1 MVKGPFYRELA
12 NGRIE
17 HRAEPVVLV
26 LALLVIPA
34 IVLEEASDASV
45 RAAALTLNVV
55 IWAGFALELGFV
67 LRVSQHRL
75 RTLRAHWLD
84 AVIVVLS
91 FPVTPALLQGARAL
105 RLLRLL
111 RFIRLALFGG
121 RALIAARRLFSP
133 SGFRYVAL
141 LVFFLVILGG
151 TALAYLEEGTENV
164 DSIED
169 GLWWAIVTITT
180 VGYGDGTP
188 QTLPGRLVA
197 SIVMLLGI
205 GFVALLTATVA
216 ATFVKHDERPDELR
230 DQLNEIVRRLE
241 RIENTLTERA

>member
-1 MVKGPFYRELA
+1 MLERPLYRELP
-12 NGRIE
+12 NGRVE
-17 HRAEPVVLV
+17 HRAEPLVLI

-34 IVLEEASDASV
+34 IVLEEASQSSV
-45 RAAALTLNVV
+45 RTVALALNLF
-55 IWAGFALELGFV
+55 IWAGFALELGVV
-67 LRVSQHRL
+67 LSVSQHRL

-84 AVIVVLS
+84 AAIVVLS
-91 FPVTPALLQGARAL
+91 FPVTPPLLQGARAL

-111 RFIRLALFGG
+111 RFIRLALFGS
-121 RALIAARRLFSP
+121 RALVAARRLFSP

-141 LVFFLVILGG
+141 LVFFLVVLGG
-151 TALAYLEEGTENV
+151 TALAYLEDETENV

-180 VGYGDGTP
+180 VGYGDVTP
-188 QTLPGRLVA
+188 QTLPGRVVA

-216 ATFVKHDERPDELR
+216 AAFVKHDERPDELR
-230 DQLNEIVRRLE
+230 EQLEEISRRLE
-241 RIENTLTERA
+241 RIERKLAA